1 MTTTA
6 GTQSNSGD
14 LLNTLIELTHDVNV
28 AFEAAIERTDN
39 EAWLKAF
46 HQVLEDN
53 NHQLG
58 ALRPYADRLSQ
69 NTSDSADIKGLLN
82 HGQVRL
88 ASLIGDKPLMSA
100 LCRIQN
106 DMVVAYGRAAKAEN
120 MPDALLGLFKRH
132 LSQAEGHL
140 IWLKKEHEG
149 DASHAVTERR
159 AQDLDEVTKGRAV
172 PHEVAQ
178 TGRIDQS
185 TDY

>member
-6 GTQSNSGD
+6 GNQSHSGD
-14 LLNTLIELTHDVNV
+14 LLNTLIELTHDVNI
-28 AFEAAIERTDN
+28 AFEAAIDRTDN
-39 EAWLKAF
+39 ESWLKTF

-53 NHQLG
+53 NHQLR

-69 NTSDSADIKGLLN
+69 NTSDSADVKGLLN

-106 DMVVAYGRAAKAEN
+106 DMVVAYGRAAKADN
-120 MPDALLGLFKRH
+120 MPDALMGLFKRH
-132 LSQAEGHL
+132 LTQAEGHL
-140 IWLKKEHEG
+140 LWLKQAHEG
-149 DASHAVTERR
+149 DSSKEVAERR
-159 AQDLDEVTKGRAV
+159 SQDQDEITQGRAV
-172 PHEVAQ
+172 PHEVAK